1 MKTNPVGTSRHV
13 EIPYTQSS
21 SITITP
27 VQIYSSWKLKSRT
40 WGFCRA
46 EIKLQFGSAV
56 ARQQNN
62 PIFRRRARVEPNSG
76 FIDASKQFSSWLPMG
91 KQYAKIH

>member
-21 SITITP
+21 SIMITP
-27 VQIYSSWKLKSRT
+27 VHQLKVEVSYV

-56 ARQQNN
+56 ARQENN
-62 PIFRRRARVEPNSG
+62 PNSEVVPESNSG
-76 FIDASKQFSSWLPMG
+76 FIDASKHSRPSYPWESNTPKYINFV
-91 KQYAKIH
+91 

>member
-1 MKTNPVGTSRHV
+1 MKTNPAGTSRHV
-13 EIPYTQSS
+13 EITYTQSS
-21 SITITP
+21 SITLINLL
-27 VQIYSSWKLKSRT
+27 QLKVEVSVHT

-56 ARQQNN
+56 ARQENN

-76 FIDASKQFSSWLPMG
+76 FIDASKQFSYWLPMG

>member
-21 SITITP
+21 SIMITP
-27 VQIYSSWKLKSRT
+27 VHQLKVEVSYV